1 MEYFEASAKENIN
14 VKAVFEKLVEIIC
27 NKMAESL
34 DSNQTQNQQPQGQR
48 LETNTTQKQAGQSC
62 NC

>member
-14 VKAVFEKLVEIIC
+14 VKAVFDKLVEIIC
-27 NKMAESL
+27 NKMAESIN
-34 DSNQTQNQQPQGQR
+34 SSQAQNQQPQGQR
-48 LETNTTQKQAGQSC
+48 LDASSTNKTSAQSC